1 MTTSGAHLLVV
12 LVVDLSSSV
21 GVGFSVLAGTGD
33 LIPSDLTGG
42 AGLLGLAGTVCK
54 CVCVTRTYVYRKI
67 NTHLRQFTSLFSCF
81 MLYYTTHAQLS
92 RQGLYQLFYQDTVIH
107 IHIHCANVQ

>member
-1 MTTSGAHLLVV
+1 MTTLYTRQHMTTSGAYLLVV

-33 LIPSDLTGG
+33 LILSDVTGG

-54 CVCVTRTYVYRKI
+54 CVCVCVCYTYI
-67 NTHLRQFTSLFSCF
+67 L
-81 MLYYTTHAQLS
+81 
-92 RQGLYQLFYQDTVIH
+92 I
-107 IHIHCANVQ
+107 

>member
-1 MTTSGAHLLVV
+1 MV

-33 LIPSDLTGG
+33 LILSDLTGG

-54 CVCVTRTYVYRKI
+54 CVCVCVCVTRIYIYRKI
-67 NTHLRQFTSLFSCF
+67 NTHLRQFF
-81 MLYYTTHAQLS
+81 
-92 RQGLYQLFYQDTVIH
+92 I
-107 IHIHCANVQ
+107 

>member
-1 MTTSGAHLLVV
+1 MTTSGAYLLVV

-33 LIPSDLTGG
+33 LILSDLTGG

-54 CVCVTRTYVYRKI
+54 CVC
-67 NTHLRQFTSLFSCF
+67 
-81 MLYYTTHAQLS
+81 
-92 RQGLYQLFYQDTVIH
+92 
-107 IHIHCANVQ
+107 

>member
-1 MTTSGAHLLVV
+1 MV

-33 LIPSDLTGG
+33 LILSDLTGG

-54 CVCVTRTYVYRKI
+54 CVC
-67 NTHLRQFTSLFSCF
+67 
-81 MLYYTTHAQLS
+81 
-92 RQGLYQLFYQDTVIH
+92 
-107 IHIHCANVQ
+107 